1 MQRETNGYQT
11 KQRNDIL
18 EYLKANPAQHLT
30 ADTITDALKQNGVSV
45 GKTTVYRYLDKLA
58 SEGKV
63 RRYFVPNS
71 KSACY
76 EFIDPTLACNLH
88 YHLKCTG
95 CGALL
100 HVECGLMDQVASHME
115 RDHSFLVDQTKTV
128 LYGLC
133 HDCQKSGV
141 SNGGKSHE

>member
-1 MQRETNGYQT
+1 MRREINGYRT

-18 EYLKANPAQHLT
+18 EFLKTNTAQHLT
-30 ADTITDALKQNGVSV
+30 ADAITDALKQSGVSV

-58 SEGKV
+58 NEGKV
-63 RRYFVPNS
+63 RRYFVPDA

-76 EFIDPTLACNLH
+76 EFIDPALACHMH
-88 YHLKCTG
+88 YHLKCTA

-100 HVECGLMDQVASHME
+100 HVECGLMDQVAAHME
-115 RDHSFLVDQTKTV
+115 RDHRFVVDQTKTV

-133 HDCQKSGV
+133 HACQKAATDD
-141 SNGGKSHE
+141 GGQTHA